1 LQALFFLEKQT
12 GLSNRKTSPHTA
24 FNLNMK
30 HLFLG
35 LLSASLLLSC
45 SSKESSSETTAT
57 ETVSEPAAP
66 AVQVPKF
73 NADAAYAYIEQQ
85 VGFGPRVPG
94 SPAQLKCAEWME
106 TQLKKYCDTVYRQQT
121 TLTAG
126 DKKTKLRCI
135 NLVGVINPKATRR
148 ILFLAHWDSRPWA
161 DQDPVNKTGAVDAAD
176 DGASG
181 VAVLI
186 ELANRLKE
194 TPLTNKDVGVD
205 ILLTDVEDYGKT
217 EWGDDSYALG
227 TQYWARNP
235 HVAGYKAEG
244 GILLDMVGGKN
255 ARFPLENI
263 SARYAGS
270 LQREV
275 WDAAGKAGF
284 SSFFVYEQGG
294 AITDDHVPVNEILK
308 IPTID
313 IIDLPAG
320 SPTGF
325 PAHWHT
331 RNDNMSNI
339 DKATLNAV
347 GQTLLQFIYNQ

>member
-1 LQALFFLEKQT
+1 
-12 GLSNRKTSPHTA
+12 
-24 FNLNMK
+24 MK

-35 LLSASLLLSC
+35 LLSSTVLFSSSC
-45 SSKESSSETTAT
+45 SSTGNPAEQQSDTT
-57 ETVSEPAAP
+57 TVTAP
-66 AVQVPKF
+66 AVTVPRF
-73 NADAAYAYIEQQ
+73 NADSAYSYTAQQ
-85 VGFGPRVPG
+85 VAFGPRVPG
-94 SPAQLKCAEWME
+94 SPAQLKCAAWME
-106 TQLKKYCDTVYRQQT
+106 AQLKMYCDTVYRQQT

-126 DKKTKLRCI
+126 DKKTQLRCI
-135 NLVGVINPKATRR
+135 NLIGVVNPKATRR
-148 ILFLAHWDSRPWA
+148 ILLLAHWDSRPWA
-161 DQDPVNKTGAVDAAD
+161 DQDPTNKTGAVDAAD

-186 ELANRLKE
+186 ELANRLKAA
-194 TPLTNKDVGVD
+194 PLANKDMGVD
-205 ILLTDVEDYGKT
+205 ILLTDVEDWGKS

-255 ARFPLENI
+255 ARFPLEGI
-263 SARYAGS
+263 SSQFAGS
-270 LQREV
+270 LQKEV
-275 WDAAGKAGF
+275 WQAAGQAGF

-294 AITDDHVPVNEILK
+294 SITDDHVPVNQILG

-313 IIDLPAG
+313 IINLPAG
-320 SPTGF
+320 SRTGF
-325 PAHWHT
+325 PDHWHT

-347 GQTLLQFIYNQ
+347 GQTLLQFIYNR